1 MMRALYTAS
10 TGMGAQQLN
19 IDTLAHNM
27 ANVNTTGFKKQRVE
41 FQDLLY
47 QTIRRPAANEDR
59 NEPVG
64 LAVGL
69 GVRPAAI
76 NTLFSQGNLQN
87 TGNPMDVAIGGTGIG
102 FFAIQVPGYEEP
114 LYTRDGAIK
123 IDASGQLVT
132 ADGYLYL
139 GPEALDE
146 NYTDVSIVADG
157 TVSYLLPDS
166 TDPQTAGEPLQI
178 FKFSN
183 PAGLQKI
190 GKNLYQATANS
201 GESVQWEPESD
212 STISLSSGYLE
223 MSNVQVVEEM
233 VNLITAQRAYDF
245 NSKLIQASDE
255 MLQTA
260 ANLRR

>member
-27 ANVNTTGFKKQRVE
+27 ANVNTAGFKKQRVE

-47 QTIRRPAANEDR
+47 QTIRRPAADENR

-64 LAVGL
+64 LSVGL

-87 TGNPMDVAIGGTGIG
+87 TENPLDVAISGTG
-102 FFAIQVPGYEEP
+102 FFTVEVPGFEEP

-123 IDASGQLVT
+123 INADGQMVT
-132 ADGYLYL
+132 ADGFIYE
-139 GPEALDE
+139 GPDTLEDLQGNFKDI
-146 NYTDVSIVADG
+146 NISPDG
-157 TVSYLLPDS
+157 TITITSSDGNTTEEKGKLNVV
-166 TDPQTAGEPLQI
+166 
-178 FKFSN
+178 KFSN

-201 GESVQWEPESD
+201 GEAEEWDSESD
-212 STISLSSGYLE
+212 NSISLQSCYLE
-223 MSNVQVVEEM
+223 MANVQVVEEM
-233 VNLITAQRAYDF
+233 VNLITAQRAYEF
-245 NSKLIQASDE
+245 NSKVIQSSDE

>member
-1 MMRALYTAS
+1 MH
-10 TGMGAQQLN
+10 AQQLN
-19 IDTLAHNM
+19 VDTLAHNM
-27 ANVNTTGFKKQRVE
+27 SNVNTVGFKKQRIE

-47 QTIRRPAANEDR
+47 QTIRRPAADENR

-76 NTLFSQGNLQN
+76 NTLFAQGNLQH
-87 TGNPMDVAIGGTGIG
+87 TENPLDVAISGNGTG

-139 GPEALDE
+139 GPEALEE
-146 NYTDVSIVADG
+146 NFTDVSIAADG
-157 TVSYLLPDS
+157 TVSYIVSGS
-166 TDPQTAGEPLQI
+166 TEPQTAGEPLQI

-183 PAGLQKI
+183 PAGLQRI

-201 GESVQWEPESD
+201 GEPVQWEPESD
-212 STISLSSGYLE
+212 SSITLNSGYLE
-223 MSNVQVVEEM
+223 MANVQVVEEM
-233 VNLITAQRAYDF
+233 VNLITAQRAYEF